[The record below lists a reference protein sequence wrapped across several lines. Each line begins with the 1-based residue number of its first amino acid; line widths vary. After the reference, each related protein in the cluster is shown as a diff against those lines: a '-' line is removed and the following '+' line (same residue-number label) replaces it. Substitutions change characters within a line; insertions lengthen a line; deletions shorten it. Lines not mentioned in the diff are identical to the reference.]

1 MLSYSSWDDNLG
13 NPFSSIVE
21 PPAIEDLIDISF
33 KRAFSKGKPPKKRR
47 DKMLAIREKEMGR
60 IQSITDIISSKL
72 ENFVKN
78 FPNIDE
84 VDPFYR
90 ELLDVLAGIDEVKH
104 SLGAIFWAS
113 TTIKRIS
120 RVYYSSIRGESD
132 PDRMAKLR
140 REFLGRTASVLRRVR
155 REIDFLRD
163 SIPKLRDLPD
173 FDMNSPVVIIAGMPN
188 TGKSTLLS
196 KLTTKK
202 PEIAP
207 YPFTTKGLII
217 GHRETS
223 IGRVQFVDTPGLLD
237 RPLSE
242 RNKMELQAIAA
253 LRHLR
258 GPAIYIMDPTETCG
272 YPLDSQLSLLRELM
286 GSLPKRYLVVLN
298 KCDIKDGKFPE
309 AERELEE
316 MGIRAL
322 RISAERGDG
331 LEELISE
338 LERVLRGK

>member
-33 KRAFSKGKPPKKRR
+33 KRAFSKGKPLKKRR
-47 DKMLAIREKEMGR
+47 DKILAIREKEMGR

-286 GSLPKRYLVVLN
+286 SSLPKRYLVVLN
-298 KCDIKDGKFPE
+298 KCDIEDGKFPE